1 MLKKDS
7 PAMLEIRSLLPYFL
21 ALNAVYFGVLT
32 VLFFALGH
40 NWTYFTGALY
50 GDILCA
56 ANFYLLGLTAE
67 KSLTKGSPKA
77 AQTYMNTMYCLRYL
91 GLFLA
96 MTAAAVI
103 PAVDLISALVP
114 LFFPKL
120 AITIRTFFDK
130 KEG

>member
-1 MLKKDS
+1 MKKNS

-21 ALNAVYFGVLT
+21 ALNAVYFLILI

-40 NWTYFTGALY
+40 NWALFSGAVY
-50 GDILCA
+50 GDIICA
-56 ANFYLLGLTAE
+56 ANFLLLGITAE
-67 KSLTKGSPKA
+67 KSLYKGSPKA
-77 AQTYMNTMYCLRYL
+77 AQTYMNAMYCVRYL

-96 MTAAAVI
+96 MTAAAVF
-103 PAVDLISALVP
+103 PGLELATALIP
-114 LFFPKL
+114 LFFPKI